1 MHTSSSFSSSNLTPF
16 WKGDIGHPFNLR
28 YIVLVPPPWFIL
40 SWLWCIISI
49 PIFLHLFCMLPNTP
63 HSVATQLTMPSHLID
78 STTWFWYPFCVRK
91 FWTIFSLL
99 EGVRSICTHQLSWI
113 YSPYYIVPAP
123 YNTIS
128 LLVVVF
134 LDISGSFGWSGVSV
148 IDVSLGAVS
157 AAGVSV

>member
-1 MHTSSSFSSSNLTPF
+1 M
-16 WKGDIGHPFNLR
+16 
-28 YIVLVPPPWFIL
+28 
-40 SWLWCIISI
+40 
-49 PIFLHLFCMLPNTP
+49 
-63 HSVATQLTMPSHLID
+63 
-78 STTWFWYPFCVRK
+78 
-91 FWTIFSLL
+91 
-99 EGVRSICTHQLSWI
+99 CTHQVAWI
-113 YSPYYIVPAP
+113 CSPYYIVPAP